1 MNTFFTCEQ
10 KLGAT
15 RIVAFFLKGTAYVS
29 AFIVYCY
36 LAELLDSLPQIHDH

>member
-15 RIVAFFLKGTAYVS
+15 RIVAFFLKEQLM
-29 AFIVYCY
+29 Y
-36 LAELLDSLPQIHDH
+36 LLLLYIAI